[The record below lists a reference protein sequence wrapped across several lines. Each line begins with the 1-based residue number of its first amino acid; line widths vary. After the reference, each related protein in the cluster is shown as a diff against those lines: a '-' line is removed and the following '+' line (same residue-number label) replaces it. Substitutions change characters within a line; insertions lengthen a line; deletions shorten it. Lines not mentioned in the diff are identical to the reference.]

1 MGRVGYLL
9 EGAASALTAVE
20 VVTGHLCKAKTG
32 DQAGAHEGPGPHSP
46 QWPSQAPNTPRRAFL
61 TIAPEVQLEQKC
73 RGAGGGE
80 GFGDN
85 RAERSGR
92 PGAWSEFPERLGQER
107 PRGSLPVRTWPS
119 VMFRR
124 KVSGSEQKSPVP

>member
-46 QWPSQAPNTPRRAFL
+46 QWPSQAPNTPRRALL
-61 TIAPEVQLEQKC
+61 TTAPEVQLEWKC
-73 RGAGGGE
+73 WGAGVGE
-80 GFGDN
+80 GFGDD
-85 RAERSGR
+85 RAERSC
-92 PGAWSEFPERLGQER
+92 PERLGQER